1 MSKLIKVKINGTDLW
16 VEADEKTH
24 VESGPRK
31 VSKTTDRIVIGF
43 NEFSEPIKALCG
55 AIIQTF
61 NNIPGDKKPS
71 KLITEFG
78 LKISSEGN
86 VYLVK
91 TGVEAS
97 LIITAEWK
105 HDES

>member
-1 MSKLIKVKINGTDLW
+1 MSKLIKVKVNGTDLW
-16 VEADEKTH
+16 IEADEKMH
-24 VESGPRK
+24 AESGPRK
-31 VSKTTDRIVIGF
+31 VSVSKTAEEIVIGF

-61 NNIPGDKKPS
+61 DNVPGDRKPS

-78 LKISSEGN
+78 LKISVEGN

-91 TGVEAS
+91 TGAEAS
-97 LIITAEWK
+97 LVITAEWQT
-105 HDES
+105 

>member
-1 MSKLIKVKINGTDLW
+1 MSKLLKVKVNGTDLW
-16 VEADEKTH
+16 IEADEKMH
-24 VESGPRK
+24 AESGPRK
-31 VSKTTDRIVIGF
+31 VSKTTDGIVIGF

-61 NNIPGDKKPS
+61 DNLSGDQKPS

-78 LKISSEGN
+78 LKISGEGN

-91 TGVEAS
+91 TGAEAS
-97 LIITAEWK
+97 LVITAEWQT
-105 HDES
+105 